1 MSSRGLRPLIATA
14 LAVALSACAVM
25 EPPPLPPGDVPA
37 AWQGPVFNEADV
49 WPNTDWWNNF
59 KDAELSAF
67 IDSVKANNLDLA
79 NNRRN
84 LESAQLTLIEGR
96 LARWPTP
103 QVSISDGAGFVSDRA
118 NGSTIFSG
126 TTTQD
131 TQLQASAT
139 FGSIL
144 TKPATYARALTDYDS
159 DLALAAD
166 LAMNTLATATSTYFQ
181 LLVIRDQIVAAQ
193 QNLDNAEV
201 IGRIAQARLDAGVST
216 PIEALQQQIQIEQQ
230 RITLRSL
237 QQSDLAARAS
247 LAILVGR
254 HLQGFD
260 IAGQTLQNIEVP
272 RVQPGLPSELLV
284 RRPDLYQSELG
295 LRSAAINV
303 TIARRALFPQISLT
317 GVGSSSSSSLAD
329 IVSSPLGTSFSLSAS
344 LAQLLLDN
352 GARRRNIQS
361 SYIAVETSLANY
373 RRTVLGAFNEVELA
387 LSNIELLEAQA
398 DVAASSLAAAEE
410 SFRIAQVRYEEGVTD
425 YQTVLQ
431 SQNTLFS
438 TRNSFYNTKLQRLN
452 AVVNFYQALGGGWNP
467 GDIPAYWGVDER
479 VTERR

>member
-1 MSSRGLRPLIATA
+1 MNRLRPLVSVA
-14 LAVALSACAVM
+14 LVAVLSACATM
-25 EPPPLPPGDVPA
+25 EPPPLLPADVPA
-37 AWQGPVFNEADV
+37 AWQGPRFNEADV
-49 WPNTDWWNNF
+49 WPNTDWWSNF
-59 KDAELSAF
+59 KDAELSAY
-67 IDSVKANNLDLA
+67 IDAVKANNLDLA

-84 LESAQLTLIEGR
+84 LESAQLTLVEGR

-103 QVSISDGAGFVSDRA
+103 QVSIGDGVGFVSNRA
-118 NGSTIFSG
+118 DGSTVFSG
-126 TTTQD
+126 NTPED
-131 TQLQASAT
+131 TQLSASAIY
-139 FGSIL
+139 GSIL

-159 DLALAAD
+159 DLAQAAD

-193 QNLDNAEV
+193 QNLENAEV

-230 RITLRSL
+230 RINLRSL
-237 QQSDLAARAS
+237 LQSDLAARAS

-260 IAGQTLQNIEVP
+260 IAGQTLQNVEVP

-303 TIARRALFPQISLT
+303 TIARRSLFPQISLT
-317 GVGSSSSSSLAD
+317 GTGSASTPSLAD
-329 IVSSPLGTSFSLSAS
+329 LVSSPAGTSFSISAG
-344 LAQLLLDN
+344 LVQTLLDN
-352 GARRRNIQS
+352 GARQRNIQS
-361 SYIAVETSLANY
+361 ARIAVETSLANY

-425 YQTVLQ
+425 FQTVLQ

-452 AVVNFYQALGGGWNP
+452 AVVNFYQALGGGWSP

-479 VTERR
+479 VTAGRR

>member
-1 MSSRGLRPLIATA
+1 MNRLRPLVSAA
-14 LAVALSACAVM
+14 LAAALSACATM
-25 EPPPLPPGDVPA
+25 EPPPLLPADVPA
-37 AWQGPVFNEADV
+37 AWQGPRFNEADV

-59 KDAELSAF
+59 QDPELSAF
-67 IDSVKANNLDLA
+67 IDAVKANNLDLA

-84 LESAQLTLIEGR
+84 LESAQLALVEGR

-103 QVSISDGAGFVSDRA
+103 QVSIGDGVGFVSNRA
-118 NGSTIFSG
+118 DGSTVFSCN
-126 TTTQD
+126 TPED
-131 TQLQASAT
+131 TQLSASAIY
-139 FGSIL
+139 GSIL
-144 TKPATYARALTDYDS
+144 TKPAAYARALTDYDS
-159 DLALAAD
+159 DLAQAAD

-181 LLVIRDQIVAAQ
+181 LLVIRDQIDAAE
-193 QNLDNAEV
+193 QNLENAEV

-230 RITLRSL
+230 RINLRSL
-237 QQSDLAARAS
+237 LQSDLAARAS
-247 LAILVGR
+247 LALLVGR

-260 IAGQTLQNIEVP
+260 IAGQTLQNLEVP
-272 RVQPGLPSELLV
+272 RVQPGLPSELLA

-303 TIARRALFPQISLT
+303 TIARRSLFPQISLT
-317 GVGSSSSSSLAD
+317 GTGGASAPSLAD
-329 IVSSPLGTSFSLSAS
+329 LVSSPAGTSFSISAG
-344 LAQLLLDN
+344 LVQTLLDN
-352 GARRRNIQS
+352 GQRRRNIQGAR
-361 SYIAVETSLANY
+361 IAVETSLANY

-425 YQTVLQ
+425 FQTVLQ

-452 AVVNFYQALGGGWNP
+452 AVVNFYQALGGGWSP

-479 VTERR
+479 VTAERR

>member
-1 MSSRGLRPLIATA
+1 MNKRLRPLALTA
-14 LAVALSACAVM
+14 LAAALAACATM
-25 EPPPLPPGDVPA
+25 EPPPLPPGDVPT

-59 KDAELSAF
+59 NDAELSSF

-84 LESAQLTLIEGR
+84 LESAQLTLTEAG

-103 QVSISDGAGFVSDRA
+103 QVSIGDGVGFVSNRA
-118 NGSTIFSG
+118 DGATVFSG
-126 TTTQD
+126 NTPED
-131 TQLQASAT
+131 TRLSAT
-139 FGSIL
+139 ASFTGIL
-144 TKPATYARALTDYDS
+144 LKPATYARALTDYDS
-159 DLALAAD
+159 RVAQSAD

-181 LLVIRDQIVAAQ
+181 LLLIRDQIEAAE
-193 QNLDNAEV
+193 QNLENAEV

-230 RITLRSL
+230 RINLRSL

-260 IAGQTLQNIEVP
+260 IAGQTLQNVEVP
-272 RVQPGLPSELLV
+272 RVQPGLPSELLA
-284 RRPDLYQSELG
+284 RRPDLYQSELA

-317 GVGSSSSSSLAD
+317 GSVSSSTPSLAD
-329 IVSSPLGTSFSLSAS
+329 IVSSPASSTFDIGAS
-344 LAQLLLDN
+344 LVQTLLDN
-352 GARRRNIQS
+352 GQRRRNIQGAR
-361 SYIAVETSLANY
+361 IAVETGLANY

-387 LSNIELLEAQA
+387 LSNIELLDAQA
-398 DVAASSLAAAEE
+398 EVGASSLAAAEE

-431 SQNTLFS
+431 SQNTLFT
-438 TRNSFYNTKLQRLN
+438 TRNSFLNTKLQRLN
-452 AVVNFYQALGGGWNP
+452 AVVNFYQALGGGWSP
-467 GDIPAYWGVDER
+467 GDIPAYWGVDEQ
-479 VTERR
+479 VTAGR

>member
-1 MSSRGLRPLIATA
+1 MNSCALRPLVTTA
-14 LAVALSACAVM
+14 LAAALSACAVM
-25 EPPPLPPGDVPA
+25 EPPALPTGDVPA

-59 KDAELSAF
+59 NDGELSAF
-67 IDSVKANNLDLA
+67 IEAVKANNFDLA

-84 LESAQLTLIEGR
+84 LEDAQLTLTEAG
-96 LARWPTP
+96 LARWPSP
-103 QVSISDGAGFVSDRA
+103 QVSIGDGVGFISNRA
-118 NGSTIFSG
+118 DGSTVFSG
-126 TTTQD
+126 NAPED
-131 TQLQASAT
+131 TRLSAT
-139 FGSIL
+139 VSYTGIL
-144 TKPATYARALTDYDS
+144 LKPATYARSLTDYES
-159 DLALAAD
+159 RLAQAAD

-181 LLVIRDQIVAAQ
+181 LLLIRDQIVAAE
-193 QNLDNAEV
+193 QNLENAEV
-201 IGRIAQARLDAGVST
+201 IGRIAQARLDAGTST

-230 RITLRSL
+230 RISLRSL

-260 IAGQTLQNIEVP
+260 IAGQTLQNVEVP
-272 RVQPGLPSELLV
+272 RVQPGLPSQLLV
-284 RRPDLYQSELG
+284 RRPDLYQSELA
-295 LRSAAINV
+295 LRGAAINV
-303 TIARRALFPQISLT
+303 TIARRSLFPQISLT
-317 GVGSSSSSSLAD
+317 GAATSSSPSLND
-329 IVSSPLGTSFSLSAS
+329 LLSSPAS
-344 LAQLLLDN
+344 STFDIGAGLVQLLLDT
-352 GARRRNIQS
+352 GQRRRDIQS
-361 SYIAVETSLANY
+361 ARIAVETNLANY

-398 DVAASSLAAAEE
+398 EVAASSLAAAEE

-425 YQTVLQ
+425 FQTVLQ

-452 AVVNFYQALGGGWNP
+452 AVVNFYQALGGGWSP

-479 VTERR
+479 ITAR